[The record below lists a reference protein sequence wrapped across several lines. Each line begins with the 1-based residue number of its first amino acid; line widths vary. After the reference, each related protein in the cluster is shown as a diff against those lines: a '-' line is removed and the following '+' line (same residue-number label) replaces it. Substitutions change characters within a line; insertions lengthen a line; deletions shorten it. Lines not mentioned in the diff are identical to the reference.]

1 MNGRA
6 ADPPRPVAST
16 RVTGDTAASRSRA
29 PALSWPQRRFFF
41 VLALPAFGISLAYT
55 IVTAY
60 VPVLLDD
67 LSGPTTTGA
76 LIGAEGLIALIVP
89 ALIGGWSDRSSSR
102 IGSRLPFILVGAALT
117 SLSLILMPLGD
128 DSLTWVALCLVAFF
142 IAYFVYY
149 APYYALYPDLVPYEV
164 RGRSQGFQGALR
176 SAGLLLAMGTG
187 GLMLSAWRELP
198 FVASAAVV
206 LAVTLALFSQ
216 LRGNSA
222 LHGHQVA
229 TARGFAGTLE
239 FVRGSVAVRRFRVS
253 LPRCSCCSHPVQRG
267 RTTSRRCRIR
277 RAWGR

>member
-1 MNGRA
+1 M
-6 ADPPRPVAST
+6 
-16 RVTGDTAASRSRA
+16 
-29 PALSWPQRRFFF
+29 
-41 VLALPAFGISLAYT
+41 
-55 IVTAY
+55 
-60 VPVLLDD
+60 
-67 LSGPTTTGA
+67 
-76 LIGAEGLIALIVP
+76 
-89 ALIGGWSDRSSSR
+89 
-102 IGSRLPFILVGAALT
+102 
-117 SLSLILMPLGD
+117 
-128 DSLTWVALCLVAFF
+128 CLVAFF

-187 GLMLSAWRELP
+187 GLMLSAWQELP

-239 FVRGSVAVRRFRVS
+239 FVRGSVAVRRWAVANACWEAAIGS
-253 LPRCSCCSHPVQRG
+253 LRTFVVLYFTVGLGLSLLETSAALALVGVGALIAAPVAGALADHYGPRPVMNVAVWVFAVGLCPRCSPPTPSTSPPSSRSH
-267 RTTSRRCRIR
+267 SRRWC
-277 RAWGR
+277 